1 MDVGIQSGMCTTRT
15 SGVPGGSWRRRGRR
29 CGRWLIAAAAA
40 TAVLLGGGTSAAQ
53 DEDERPELRIR
64 ATPRVGFAPASILFV
79 AELRGG
85 ADDYE
90 EFYCLTTEWE
100 WGDDTFSEN
109 TPDCDPYEPGVSE
122 IRRRLSVRHLFNYP
136 GSFTVRLRL
145 KRQDDVVVAASTR
158 VQVRGSLIRQRR

>member
-1 MDVGIQSGMCTTRT
+1 MFF
-15 SGVPGGSWRRRGRR
+15 GGAP
-29 CGRWLIAAAAA
+29 AAA
-40 TAVLLGGGTSAAQ
+40 Q
-53 DEDERPELRIR
+53 EDEEPELRLR
-64 ATPRVGFAPASILFV
+64 ASPRVSFVPASILFV
-79 AELRGG
+79 VELRGG

-90 EFYCLTTEWE
+90 EFYCLATEWD
-100 WGDDTFSEN
+100 WGDDTVSEN

-122 IRRRLSVRHLFNYP
+122 IRRRLSVRHQFNSP

>member
-1 MDVGIQSGMCTTRT
+1 MRITGTLGAVI
-15 SGVPGGSWRRRGRR
+15 GSWWRLRRR
-29 CGRWLIAAAAA
+29 CGRSLIATVAAGAVFFGGTPAAA
-40 TAVLLGGGTSAAQ
+40 Q
-53 DEDERPELRIR
+53 KDERPELRLR
-64 ATPRVGFAPASILFV
+64 ASPRVGFAPASILFV

-90 EFYCLTTEWE
+90 EFYCFATQWE

-122 IRRRLSVRHLFNYP
+122 IRRRLSVRHQFNYP

-158 VQVRGSLIRQRR
+158 VQLRGSLIRPRR